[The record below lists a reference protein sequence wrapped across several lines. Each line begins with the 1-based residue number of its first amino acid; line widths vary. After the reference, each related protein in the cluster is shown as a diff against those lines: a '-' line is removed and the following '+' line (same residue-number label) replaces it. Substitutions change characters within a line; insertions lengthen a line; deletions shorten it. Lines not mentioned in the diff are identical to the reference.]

1 MEDTPR
7 GGGGNILRRVLFFRL
22 AAALIALLL
31 VACSPEPTASQL
43 TAKGVANLTTAKTVH
58 LDGTGSVA
66 LKGQNAFS
74 LAFEFKLAGDAEL
87 PKKAARMNVQMA
99 LMGMA
104 FNVETIMLD
113 GKEYTKDAAT
123 GKWSEG
129 SGESPVN
136 SLMDPLG
143 NMDASLIRDVVEVD
157 RPEVD
162 GRKTRHLRY
171 RADTTKMIED
181 MRKSSGA
188 TTQTVSNPQ
197 GTGELWIRIDDS
209 QIVRQLV
216 TLSMDIDGL
225 AGFLPASASSI
236 GKASVEMSLDL
247 RFSNHGDAVPQITAP
262 PVGR

>member
-1 MEDTPR
+1 
-7 GGGGNILRRVLFFRL
+7 VSFFRL
-22 AAALIALLL
+22 AAVLIALLL

-43 TAKGVANLTTAKTVH
+43 TAKGVANLTSARTVH
-58 LDGTGSVA
+58 LDGTGAIA

-74 LAFEFKLAGDAEL
+74 FAFEFKLSGDAEL
-87 PKKAARMNVQMA
+87 PNKARMNVQMA
-99 LMGMA
+99 LLGMA
-104 FNVETIMLD
+104 FDVETIMLD

-129 SGESPVN
+129 TGDSPVN
-136 SLMDPLG
+136 SLMNPLG
-143 NMDASLIRDVVEVD
+143 NVDMSLIKDIVEVD

-171 RADTTKMIED
+171 QADTTKMIEGL
-181 MRKSSGA
+181 RESAGASS
-188 TTQTVSNPQ
+188 QTVANPQ

-216 TLSMDIDGL
+216 KLTMDVDGL
-225 AGFLPASASSI
+225 AELLPASASNI
-236 GKASVEMSLDL
+236 GKASVEMSMDM
-247 RFSNHGDAVPQITAP
+247 RFSNHGGAVPQITAP

>member
-1 MEDTPR
+1 
-7 GGGGNILRRVLFFRL
+7 VLVFRI
-22 AAALIALLL
+22 AAALVALLL

-43 TAKGVANLTTAKTVH
+43 TAKGVANLTSAKTVH
-58 LDGTGSVA
+58 LDGTGSLA

-74 LAFEFKLAGDAEL
+74 FAFEFKLSGDAE
-87 PKKAARMNVQMA
+87 PPDKARMNVQMA

-104 FNVETIMLD
+104 FDVETIMLD

-123 GKWSEG
+123 GQWSEG
-129 SGESPVN
+129 SGASPVN

-143 NMDASLIRDVVEVD
+143 NIDASLIRDVVEVD
-157 RPEVD
+157 RPEID

-171 RADTTKMIED
+171 QADTTKMIEE
-181 MRKSSGA
+181 MRKSAGA
-188 TTQTVSNPQ
+188 TSQAVSNPQ

-216 TLSMDIDGL
+216 KLSMDVDGL
-225 AGFLPASASSI
+225 AAFLPASAANV
-236 GKASVEMSLDL
+236 GRASVEMSLDM
-247 RFSNHGDAVPQITAP
+247 RFSNHGGAVPQITAP

>member
-1 MEDTPR
+1 M
-7 GGGGNILRRVLFFRL
+7 FFRV
-22 AAALIALLL
+22 AAVLVALLL

-43 TAKGVANLTTAKTVH
+43 TAKGVANLTSAKTVH
-58 LDGTGSVA
+58 LDGTGSLA

-74 LAFEFKLAGDAEL
+74 LALEFKLSGDAEL
-87 PKKAARMNVQMA
+87 PNKARMNVQLA

-104 FNVETIMLD
+104 FDFETIMLD
-113 GKEYTKDAAT
+113 GKQYTKDSAT

-143 NMDASLIRDVVEVD
+143 NIDASLFRDVVEVD
-157 RPEVD
+157 RPEID

-171 RADTTKMIED
+171 QADTTKMIEE

-188 TTQTVSNPQ
+188 TSQAVSDAQ

-216 TLSMDIDGL
+216 KLSMDVDGL
-225 AGFLPASASSI
+225 AALLPAAASNV
-236 GKASVEMSLDL
+236 GKASVEISLDM
-247 RFSNHGDAVPQITAP
+247 RFSNHGGAVPQITAP
-262 PVGR
+262 PVGP

>member
-1 MEDTPR
+1 VLV
-7 GGGGNILRRVLFFRL
+7 LRI
-22 AAALIALLL
+22 AAALIAVLLA
-31 VACSPEPTASQL
+31 ACSPEPTASQL
-43 TAKGVANLTTAKTVH
+43 TAKGVANLNSAKTVH

-74 LAFEFKLAGDAEL
+74 FAFEFKLSGDAEL
-87 PKKAARMNVQMA
+87 PNKARMNVQMA

-104 FNVETIMLD
+104 FDVDTIMLD

-129 SGESPVN
+129 SGASPVN

-143 NMDASLIRDVVEVD
+143 NVDMSLIRDVVEID

-171 RADTTKMIED
+171 QADTTKMIEE
-181 MRKSSGA
+181 MRKSAGTASQA
-188 TTQTVSNPQ
+188 VSNPQ

-216 TLSMDIDGL
+216 KVSMDVDGL
-225 AGFLPASASSI
+225 AGFLPASASNV
-236 GKASVEMSLDL
+236 GRASVEMSLDM
-247 RFSNHGDAVPQITAP
+247 RFSNHGGAVPQITAP

>member
-1 MEDTPR
+1 MV
-7 GGGGNILRRVLFFRL
+7 LRI
-22 AAALIALLL
+22 AAALVALLL
-31 VACSPEPTASQL
+31 IACSPEPTASQL
-43 TAKGVANLTTAKTVH
+43 TAKGVANLTSAKTVH
-58 LDGTGSVA
+58 LDGTGSLA

-74 LAFEFKLAGDAEL
+74 FAFEFKLSGDAEL
-87 PKKAARMNVQMA
+87 PNKARMNVQMA

-104 FNVETIMLD
+104 FNVDTITLD

-143 NMDASLIRDVVEVD
+143 NIEASLIRNVVEVD

-171 RADTTKMIED
+171 QADTTKMIEE
-181 MRKSSGA
+181 MRKSAGA
-188 TTQTVSNPQ
+188 TSQIVSNPQ

-216 TLSMDIDGL
+216 RLSMDVDGL
-225 AGFLPASASSI
+225 AGFLPASASNV
-236 GKASVEMSLDL
+236 GKASVEMSLDM
-247 RFSNHGDAVPQITAP
+247 RFSNHGGAVPQITAP

>member
-1 MEDTPR
+1 MV
-7 GGGGNILRRVLFFRL
+7 LRI
-22 AAALIALLL
+22 AAALVALLL
-31 VACSPEPTASQL
+31 IACSPEPTASQL
-43 TAKGVANLTTAKTVH
+43 TAKGVANLTSAKTVH
-58 LDGTGSVA
+58 LDGTGSLA

-74 LAFEFKLAGDAEL
+74 FAFEFKLSGDAEL
-87 PKKAARMNVQMA
+87 PNKARMNVQMA

-104 FNVETIMLD
+104 FNVDTITLD

-143 NMDASLIRDVVEVD
+143 NIDASLIRNVVEVD

-171 RADTTKMIED
+171 QADTTKMIEE
-181 MRKSSGA
+181 MRKSAGA
-188 TTQTVSNPQ
+188 TSQIVSNPQ

-216 TLSMDIDGL
+216 RLSMDVDGL
-225 AGFLPASASSI
+225 AGFLPASASNV
-236 GKASVEMSLDL
+236 GRASVEMSLDM
-247 RFSNHGDAVPQITAP
+247 RFSNHGGAVPQITAP

>member
-1 MEDTPR
+1 MSV
-7 GGGGNILRRVLFFRL
+7 LRIAAVLV
-22 AAALIALLL
+22 ALLL
-31 VACSPEPTASQL
+31 AACSPEPTASQL
-43 TAKGVANLTTAKTVH
+43 TAKGVANLTSARTVH
-58 LDGTGSVA
+58 LDGTGSIS

-74 LAFEFKLAGDAEL
+74 LAFEFKLSGDAEL
-87 PKKAARMNVQMA
+87 PNKARMNVQMA

-104 FNVETIMLD
+104 FDVDTIMID

-143 NMDASLIRDVVEVD
+143 NIDTSLFRDVVEVD
-157 RPEVD
+157 RPEID

-171 RADTTKMIED
+171 QADTTKMIDEL
-181 MRKSSGA
+181 RKSAGA
-188 TTQTVSNPQ
+188 SSQTVSNPQ

-216 TLSMDIDGL
+216 TLTMDIDGL
-225 AGFLPASASSI
+225 AGLLPASASSV
-236 GKASVEMSLDL
+236 GRASVEMSLDM
-247 RFSNHGDAVPQITAP
+247 RFSNHGGAVPQITAP
-262 PVGR
+262 PVGP